1 MSKIKVLFLAAYPD
15 ANPLKL
21 DEEIRAITQKIRAS
35 EYRNTLDL
43 ASAWAVR
50 PDDLL
55 QTFNE
60 HKPHIVH
67 FSGHGSPSGEII
79 LVDESL
85 VNGKRVSKPI
95 SPVTIKALFQALKDN
110 IQVVLL
116 NACYS
121 RIQAEAI
128 RDVIDCVIGMNS
140 AISDQAAITFAASFY
155 RALGFG
161 RSLKEAFE
169 QGKVSLLLEGIP
181 EDDTPELLCRS
192 GIDPAKVFL
201 IGHPTDSGRVSTN
214 TLPVEIPTYPYDG
227 FGDSFREIV
236 FPKRFVDSNAVL
248 HIVFGDISDIQYMTP
263 TIPINQSFDLSQ
275 RGPHSVLASFE
286 KVKVGG
292 ENFFDAVERAWPL
305 NQRPSYAGIGHAHF
319 VRLPENSHALPG
331 VIFVVTTRDLSSSP
345 LHYGRYVD
353 TPVEGIEYALDR
365 LLEVADDCKI
375 ESLALP
381 LLGVGYANI
390 GRTWNRPELRS
401 LLQQITLAL
410 TIYKL
415 EIWLSRREC
424 SLKRG
429 VVVIYSPESQG
440 QFEHRV
446 WDFVVKFINKGGE
459 EKARQIERLVQDFAR
474 LQGEP
479 I

>member
-263 TIPINQSFDLSQ
+263 TIPINQS
-275 RGPHSVLASFE
+275 
-286 KVKVGG
+286 
-292 ENFFDAVERAWPL
+292 
-305 NQRPSYAGIGHAHF
+305 Y
-319 VRLPENSHALPG
+319 
-331 VIFVVTTRDLSSSP
+331 
-345 LHYGRYVD
+345 
-353 TPVEGIEYALDR
+353 LD
-365 LLEVADDCKI
+365 C
-375 ESLALP
+375 
-381 LLGVGYANI
+381 
-390 GRTWNRPELRS
+390 
-401 LLQQITLAL
+401 
-410 TIYKL
+410 
-415 EIWLSRREC
+415 
-424 SLKRG
+424 
-429 VVVIYSPESQG
+429 
-440 QFEHRV
+440 
-446 WDFVVKFINKGGE
+446 
-459 EKARQIERLVQDFAR
+459 
-474 LQGEP
+474 
-479 I
+479 